1 MAIRAWIR
9 TFLDYLVDIPLLM
22 YLLAVAGAA
31 LAILTDRGYTSA
43 FVESSLPTMSSTAF
57 ALFGFMAASL
67 SVLITVKTM
76 PFFESLQVGKARRG
90 QKTVWKNLVGAF
102 LHLMGIFAVLG
113 VFAFSITK
121 ERLTGLP
128 DGAYH
133 AVAFIYFALVLLA
146 FWGTVAAIY
155 LLRLVAI
162 APPLP
167 PKGPDKVTPTQTN
180 VVEQQRAIRPEIV
193 MPTPPR
199 SDP

>member
-1 MAIRAWIR
+1 MVVRAWIR

-22 YLLAVAGAA
+22 YLLAVLGAA
-31 LAILTDRGYTSA
+31 LAITVNRGYTSA

-76 PFFESLQVGKARRG
+76 PFFESLQVGTKGGG

-128 DGAYH
+128 DGAYQ
-133 AVAFIYFALVLLA
+133 AVAFIYFSLVLLG
-146 FWGTVAAIY
+146 FWGTLAAIY

-162 APPLP
+162 APPTP
-167 PKGPDKVTPTQTN
+167 PKGPDKVTLTQTN
-180 VVEQQRAIRPEIV
+180 VVEQQQVVRPEIV
-193 MPTPPR
+193 LPPPPI
-199 SDP
+199 SEQ